1 MFTSSVSINL
11 PNWACL
17 ITFNTMNLIGIKMLK
32 TIPEVIA
39 QARQSLN
46 TITAAD
52 AAEKCKNEN
61 GIIIDVR
68 EPAEFADKAA
78 NNTINIP
85 RGLLE
90 MQMLQMHPDENL
102 VIFIHCAT
110 GARATFAAEQ
120 LKRVGY
126 KNVWVVTCML
136 NEVCCAF

>member
-1 MFTSSVSINL
+1 
-11 PNWACL
+11 
-17 ITFNTMNLIGIKMLK
+17 MLK

-39 QARQSLN
+39 EARQSLN
-46 TITAAD
+46 TITAVE

-78 NNTINIP
+78 SNTINIP

-90 MQMLQMHPDENL
+90 MKMLQSHPDENL
-102 VIFIHCAT
+102 AIFIHCAT

-126 KNVWVVTCML
+126 KNVWAVTCL
-136 NEVCCAF
+136 LDEVCCVC

>member
-1 MFTSSVSINL
+1 
-11 PNWACL
+11 
-17 ITFNTMNLIGIKMLK
+17 MLK

-39 QARQSLN
+39 KARESLN

-52 AAEKCKNEN
+52 AALKCQNES

-68 EPAEFADKAA
+68 EPAEFNEKSASGAV
-78 NNTINIP
+78 NIP

-90 MQMLQMHPDENL
+90 MKMLQMHPNEEL
-102 VIFIHCAT
+102 AIFIHCAT

-126 KNVWVVTCML
+126 KNVWVITSML
-136 NEVCCAF
+136 DDVCCVF